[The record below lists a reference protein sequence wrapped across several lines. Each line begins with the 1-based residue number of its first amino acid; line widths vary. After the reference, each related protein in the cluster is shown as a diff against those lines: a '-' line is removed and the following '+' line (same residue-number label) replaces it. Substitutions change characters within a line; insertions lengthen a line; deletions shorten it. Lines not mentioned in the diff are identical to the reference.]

1 MLDVRALIERVGP
14 TLLRSVH
21 LPGAADCV
29 GDVVI
34 AEPDTSATVADGDLV
49 LGVAVGERDRALA
62 LVRECA
68 SNGAA
73 ALLLKP
79 PLSTDS
85 DVVAAADEAGLAVI
99 EVRSGTAWAQ
109 LVWLIRAALAGTGVE
124 EGDNRAPTRVGATGL
139 GDLFRLAD
147 AVADVVDA
155 PVTIEDAHSQVLA
168 YSARQD
174 LTDPARVS
182 TIMGRKQPDDV
193 LAKFRARGTFRK
205 LTKGSSAIFV
215 PAQQD
220 GTLPRLIMPIRMGGE
235 LLGSMW
241 AVVSGEVSEE
251 RATAFA
257 DTAPLVALQLL
268 RWRAVADSERQRSAE
283 LVGLLLDG
291 GEGWRAAANE
301 LALANEPHR
310 VVAIDVRRAD
320 GSSEGHRLAMWEW
333 ITKGIG
339 RRPLVAEVGDV
350 LYAIVP
356 DHAGQGGWP
365 SLRDALLSHVDQISA
380 SDPRPLIAVG
390 AAAPVAEL
398 ARARGQADEVLALLR
413 NGQARGTIADFEQL
427 WHVLALSRMAG
438 AATDA
443 GVGTVGPLPL
453 LREHDRT
460 EGTDYLV
467 TLHAWLR
474 HPGDPRAASAELRVH
489 PNTFRYRMK
498 RLTGIVDVDLDDPDV
513 RAALLV
519 QLLAEAWA
527 HHG

>member
-1 MLDVRALIERVGP
+1 MLDVQALIERVGP
-14 TLLRSVH
+14 TLLRTAH
-21 LPGAADCV
+21 QPDTAECV

-34 AEPDTSATVADGDLV
+34 AEPGAASPVTDGDLV
-49 LGVAVGERDRALA
+49 LGVAVSERDTALE
-62 LVRECA
+62 LLRECA
-68 SNGAA
+68 ANRAA
-73 ALLLKP
+73 GLLLKP
-79 PLSTDS
+79 PLCCD
-85 DVVAAADEAGLAVI
+85 DAVLAAAGEYGLALV
-99 EVRSGTAWAQ
+99 EVRADTAWAQ
-109 LVWLIRAALAGTGVE
+109 LVWLIRAALAGTTVD
-124 EGDNRAPTRVGATGL
+124 EGDSRPAARVGSAGL

-205 LTKGSSAIFV
+205 LTRGSSAIFV

-241 AVVSGEVSEE
+241 AVVSGEVSDE

-268 RWRAVADSERQRSAE
+268 RWRAVADAERQRSAE
-283 LVGLLLDG
+283 LVRRVLDG
-291 GEGWRAAANE
+291 ADGWRAAANE
-301 LALANEPHR
+301 LALPSEPHR
-310 VVAIDVRRAD
+310 VVAIEVGRSD

-339 RRPLVAEVGDV
+339 RRPLVAEIGGV
-350 LYAIVP
+350 LYALVP
-356 DHAGQGGWP
+356 DRSGQGGWP
-365 SLRDALLSHVDQISA
+365 TLRDALLDHVEHTA
-380 SDPRPLIAVG
+380 ATEPRPLIAVG
-390 AAAPVAEL
+390 SPVPVAEL
-398 ARARGQADEVLALLR
+398 ARSRSQAEEVLGLLR
-413 NGQARGTIADFEQL
+413 NGRVSDAVADFEQL
-427 WHVLALSRMAG
+427 WHVLALNRMAG
-438 AATDA
+438 AALDA
-443 GVGTVGPLPL
+443 GVGTVGPLPV

-460 EGTDYLV
+460 QGTDYLA
-467 TLHAWLR
+467 TLHVWLR
-474 HPGDPRAASAELRVH
+474 HPGEPRAASAELRVH

-498 RLTGIVDVDLDDPDV
+498 RLTAIVELDLDDPDV
-513 RAALLV
+513 RSALSV
-519 QLLAEAWA
+519 QLLAERWA